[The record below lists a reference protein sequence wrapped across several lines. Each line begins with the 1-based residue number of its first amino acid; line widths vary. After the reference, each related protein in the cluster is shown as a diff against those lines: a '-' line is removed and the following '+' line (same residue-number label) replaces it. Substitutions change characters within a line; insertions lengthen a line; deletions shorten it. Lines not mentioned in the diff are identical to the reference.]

1 MYRTGNERT
10 GNQLL
15 TIPVK
20 GGAELTE
27 ATMAAIGEDGYAV
40 PAAASS
46 GLRVAGCV
54 QRYCDNRNGADGG
67 QAASVKR
74 GTFVWDN
81 DGTIKETDILKPCY
95 VKDERTVTIT
105 ADGSCMAG
113 TILEVADDGVTVDMT
128 QAGTG
133 ETMNTT
139 QAGAGEQEEGG
150 DDK

>member
-10 GNQLL
+10 GNRFLS
-15 TIPVK
+15 IPMK
-20 GGAELTE
+20 GGVELTE

-40 PAAASS
+40 PAAASA
-46 GLRVAGCV
+46 GLRVAGCT
-54 QRYCDNRNGADGG
+54 QRYCDNRNGADGE
-67 QAASVKR
+67 QTVSVKR

-95 VKDERTVTIT
+95 VKDVKTVTIT

-128 QAGTG
+128 QAF
-133 ETMNTT
+133 TT
-139 QAGAGEQEEGG
+139 LASAVAGARGQEEGG
-150 DDK
+150 DDI